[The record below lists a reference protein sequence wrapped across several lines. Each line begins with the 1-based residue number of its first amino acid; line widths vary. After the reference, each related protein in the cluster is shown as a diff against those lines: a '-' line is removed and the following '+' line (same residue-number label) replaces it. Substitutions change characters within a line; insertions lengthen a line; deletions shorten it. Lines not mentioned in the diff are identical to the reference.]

1 MDKRMVLAVVLAA
14 STALFAACEKARVGD
29 EAAVEGAPA
38 AESAVDVAGSTAGT
52 AAATITITPEG
63 GAPIDFTVMVA
74 ETDAQKAQGLKKVE
88 SLPKGHGMWFVFPN
102 EGIYE
107 FWMKDTVIPLDW
119 VYISEGKKVVDVKRN
134 NQPCAAD
141 AVCPPYAPSTPHK
154 YVLEVNAGEAAAIN
168 PGDAVEVSIGPAN

>member
-1 MDKRMVLAVVLAA
+1 MNKRIVLAVVLAA
-14 STALFAACEKARVGD
+14 STALFAACEKAKVGD

-38 AESAVDVAGSTAGT
+38 AEGMVDVAGSTAGT

-88 SLPKGHGMWFVFPN
+88 SLPKGHGMWFVFPE

-107 FWMKDTVIPLDW
+107 FWMKDTMIPLDW
-119 VYISEGKKVVDVKRN
+119 VYIDDGKKVVHVERN
-134 NQPCAAD
+134 NQPCKGD
-141 AVCPPYAPSTPHK
+141 EVCKSYAPTTPHK
-154 YVLEVNAGEAAAIN
+154 YVLEVNAGEAAAVN
-168 PGDAVEVSIGPAN
+168 PGDAVEIRIGPAS